1 MSIPEN
7 LGNLVGNWFGTKT
20 LYLSWVDESPFMS
33 DSNASV
39 AFSAQGKFLKI
50 EYDWIYEGK
59 KQDGLILLGND
70 KDSDLIKAFWIDS
83 WHMSDKLLISE
94 GAKSENNFVS
104 LKGFYQV
111 PEHPDWGWRT
121 VIESENSDSFKITM
135 FNVSP
140 EGVEDLAVEAI
151 YERQ

>member
-70 KDSDLIKAFWIDS
+70 KDSDLIKAF
-83 WHMSDKLLISE
+83 
-94 GAKSENNFVS
+94 
-104 LKGFYQV
+104 
-111 PEHPDWGWRT
+111 
-121 VIESENSDSFKITM
+121 
-135 FNVSP
+135 
-140 EGVEDLAVEAI
+140 
-151 YERQ
+151 

>member
-1 MSIPEN
+1 
-7 LGNLVGNWFGTKT
+7 
-20 LYLSWVDESPFMS
+20 
-33 DSNASV
+33 
-39 AFSAQGKFLKI
+39 
-50 EYDWIYEGK
+50 
-59 KQDGLILLGND
+59 
-70 KDSDLIKAFWIDS
+70 
-83 WHMSDKLLISE
+83 MSDKLLISE

-111 PEHPDWGWRT
+111 PEHPDWGWRK